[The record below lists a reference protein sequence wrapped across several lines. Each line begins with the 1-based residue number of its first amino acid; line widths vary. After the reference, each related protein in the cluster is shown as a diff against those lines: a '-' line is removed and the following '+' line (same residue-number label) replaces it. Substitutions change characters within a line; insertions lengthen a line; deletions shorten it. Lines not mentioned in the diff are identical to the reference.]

1 MAIKGASE
9 RGNTRDDERRE
20 IFSAP
25 RQGVDTDKEQ
35 KASKYGLR
43 PYIVG
48 TSRAKDLWIEGR
60 LPLAGDGPG
69 RMHFYK
75 TVRPDYWRQITAEV
89 KAPSR
94 RHHYRKV
101 WQKKAG
107 EPNEATD
114 CETYALHAA
123 RSLKTHLLQEHD
135 WAALDAQ
142 IRQGALFFD
151 APPAIEPA
159 LNPDPGPD
167 AAAEQPAPV
176 TPVEP
181 PELPPTGGRVISG
194 RRSAMRVLS
203 QRRN

>member
-1 MAIKGASE
+1 
-9 RGNTRDDERRE
+9 
-20 IFSAP
+20 
-25 RQGVDTDKEQ
+25 
-35 KASKYGLR
+35 
-43 PYIVG
+43 
-48 TSRAKDLWIEGR
+48 
-60 LPLAGDGPG
+60 
-69 RMHFYK
+69 MHFYK
-75 TVRPDYWRQITAEV
+75 TVRPDYFRQITAEV

-107 EPNEATD
+107 EPNEGTD

-151 APPAIEPA
+151 APPSVETE
-159 LNPDPGPD
+159 PDPDPERI
-167 AAAEQPAPV
+167 AASPV
-176 TPVEP
+176 PTSPVEP
-181 PELPPTGGRVISG
+181 HDLPPTGGRVVSG

>member
-1 MAIKGASE
+1 
-9 RGNTRDDERRE
+9 
-20 IFSAP
+20 
-25 RQGVDTDKEQ
+25 
-35 KASKYGLR
+35 
-43 PYIVG
+43 
-48 TSRAKDLWIEGR
+48 
-60 LPLAGDGPG
+60 
-69 RMHFYK
+69 MHFYK

-107 EPNEATD
+107 EPNEGTD

-135 WAALDAQ
+135 WSALESQ
-142 IRQGALFFD
+142 IRQGALSFD
-151 APPAIEPA
+151 PEPDPQPSLDEDGDQVAVAPDEPPTKPTETPPA
-159 LNPDPGPD
+159 
-167 AAAEQPAPV
+167 
-176 TPVEP
+176 
-181 PELPPTGGRVISG
+181 GGVVVSG